1 MKGMNDKGISL
12 IELLIAMALMVMVAA
27 VFGTAL
33 STSFTVTKDF
43 QGVAASNDS
52 SRLVLRQISRELRS
66 ADAIYEPLPCTT
78 SNTLDFTTRAYAGAE
93 TSQQHIIYR
102 LTDGTLERS
111 SDGGSAWRTVID
123 DVVNASSEPLF
134 ATQGSAGGTPSEG
147 KVVTISIWSDADP
160 TDRIGRRLAETEV
173 SGRNI
178 WAPMQGGSCS

>member
-1 MKGMNDKGISL
+1 MNDEGISVV
-12 IELLIAMALMVMVAA
+12 ELMIAMALMAIVAA

-33 STSFTVTKDF
+33 STSFTVTRDF

-52 SRLVLRQISRELRS
+52 SRLVLRQITRELRS

-93 TSQQHIIYR
+93 ADQQHIVYE
-102 LTDGTLERS
+102 LADGTLSRS
-111 SDGGSAWRTVID
+111 DDGGTTWRVVVD
-123 DVVNASSEPLF
+123 DIVNTSLEPAF
-134 ATQGSAGGTPSEG
+134 ATQGSAQGTPSEG
-147 KVVTISIWSDADP
+147 KVVTITLWSDADP

-178 WAPMQGGSCS
+178 WTPMTGGSCA